1 MLLADEQ
8 LHDMYLQQC
17 LPADVAGLGDR
28 ILALGGELA
37 HGVAV
42 RPLISVVRGT
52 TPSVKSTSSHATMT
66 PTTKVVMY

>member
-8 LHDMYLQQC
+8 LHDPYLQHR
-17 LPADVAGLGDR
+17 LLADVVGLGDH

-42 RPLISVVRGT
+42 RPSISAVRGT
-52 TPSVKSTSSHATMT
+52 TPSVKSTSFHATMT
-66 PTTKVVMY
+66 PTTKVVM